1 MRSSLMRF
9 SDPLRRKI
17 PSTSVA
23 MAGVS
28 AGYVWVW
35 PWDEHTLLF
44 QVDAA
49 FGNDYGDIA
58 IDVALALVV
67 EQRDGDVGIADTRLE
82 GDTEDAL
89 GSCATRRQISM

>member
-1 MRSSLMRF
+1 LRSSLMRF

-28 AGYVWVW
+28 AWGVWDW
-35 PWDEHTLLF
+35 LWDRHALLF

-49 FGNDYGDIA
+49 FGNDYRDIA
-58 IDVALALVV
+58 VDVALALLV
-67 EQRDGDVGIADTRLE
+67 EQRDGDIGIADAGLE
-82 GDTEDAL
+82 RDAEDAL
-89 GSCATRRQISM
+89 GSCATNQQISM